1 MNTNT
6 KKTNNNNQELIIS
19 DTNKSIKSYKQFLTR
34 KEVYRPLFLITFL
47 TVIQQFSGMTIMRSY
62 VVKIFNNLS
71 KIYFSDV
78 DKNKTYKLSLQ
89 ETLLKM
95 IT

>member
-78 DKNKTYKLSLQ
+78 DKNKTNKSSLQ

-95 IT
+95 IA

>member
-89 ETLLKM
+89 EILLKM
-95 IT
+95 IA

>member
-95 IT
+95 IA

>member
-71 KIYFSDV
+71 KIYFNDV
-78 DKNKTYKLSLQ
+78 DKNKTNKLSLQ

-95 IT
+95 IA

>member
-89 ETLLKM
+89 ETMLKM
-95 IT
+95 IA

>member
-78 DKNKTYKLSLQ
+78 DKK
-89 ETLLKM
+89 
-95 IT
+95 

>member
-78 DKNKTYKLSLQ
+78 DKNKTYKSSLQ

-95 IT
+95 IA

>member
-6 KKTNNNNQELIIS
+6 KKTNNNNQKLFIS

-95 IT
+95 IA

>member
-71 KIYFSDV
+71 KIYLSDV

-95 IT
+95 IA

>member
-19 DTNKSIKSYKQFLTR
+19 DTNKSIKSHKQFLTR

-95 IT
+95 IA

>member
-6 KKTNNNNQELIIS
+6 KKTNNNNQELNIS

-71 KIYFSDV
+71 MIYFSDV
-78 DKNKTYKLSLQ
+78 DKN
-89 ETLLKM
+89 
-95 IT
+95 

>member
-78 DKNKTYKLSLQ
+78 DKNKTNKLSLQ

-95 IT
+95 IA